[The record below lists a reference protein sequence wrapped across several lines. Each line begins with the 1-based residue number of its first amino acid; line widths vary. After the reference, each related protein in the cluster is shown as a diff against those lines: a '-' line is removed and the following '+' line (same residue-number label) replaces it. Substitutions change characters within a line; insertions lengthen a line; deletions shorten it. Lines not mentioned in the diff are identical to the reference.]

1 MFSNTVPPRLPR
13 LFGHVICVSILLIVP
28 GACQY
33 RIAFSSPL
41 RQDKTAATGAIRFL
55 KNDFEMR
62 LDSAQKANQ
71 PVFIDFYTDWCGP
84 CRRMDKDVFTD
95 GRVSDFFNQ
104 SFLSLK
110 VNAEKGEGIALAK
123 KFNVSAYPT
132 MIFLNG
138 KGVEKERIV
147 GMATATH
154 LQKAGKKAKGS

>member
-1 MFSNTVPPRLPR
+1 MFSNTAPSRLPR
-13 LFGHVICVSILLIVP
+13 LFGHFVCVSLLLIMLD
-28 GACQY
+28 ACKY
-33 RIAFSSPL
+33 RVAFSSPL
-41 RQDKTAATGAIRFL
+41 RQDKTAATGAIAFL
-55 KNDFEMR
+55 KSDFAMR
-62 LDSAQKANQ
+62 LDSAQKASQ

-104 SFLSLK
+104 SFLNLK
-110 VNAEKGEGIALAK
+110 VNAEKGEGIALAR
-123 KFNVSAYPT
+123 KFNVGAYPT

-147 GMATATH
+147 GMATAAN